1 MCGRFTD
8 QITWAELRALYQ
20 LAVNTTASSNLQP
33 RYDIAPTDDVDFV
46 DLDRVG
52 NRKFN
57 RGRWWLVPYW
67 ATAVP
72 KAPMFNARVETID
85 TTPAFRDAFTTHRC
99 LIPADGYFEWTTSLV
114 DGKKD
119 SGCCNYR
126 PRAILLCRPLAA
138 QPLAEALLEG
148 SGEEAR
154 EHCAAASR

>member
-1 MCGRFTD
+1 
-8 QITWAELRALYQ
+8 
-20 LAVNTTASSNLQP
+20 
-33 RYDIAPTDDVDFV
+33 
-46 DLDRVG
+46 
-52 NRKFN
+52 
-57 RGRWWLVPYW
+57 
-67 ATAVP
+67 
-72 KAPMFNARVETID
+72 MFNARVETID

-148 SGEEAR
+148 SGEEAANTVR
-154 EHCAAASR
+154 LPVGDVDDLGDGGAVLPAQQPEDDGLLGLGLRRRCGFAVGTSITSLDRPLGHDGSPCR